1 MLTGVGDCIQN
12 CRELYRIT
20 YRNRQKG
27 GHLRLKPLVLATRCM
42 QNIDVERGLSVMSRS
57 DTWIGIVYIEWYEW
71 CTFM

>member
-1 MLTGVGDCIQN
+1 MLTGVEDCIQN
-12 CRELYRIT
+12 FRELYRIT
-20 YRNRQKG
+20 YRNRQKS

-57 DTWIGIVYIEWYEW
+57 DTWIGIVHIEWYEW

>member
-20 YRNRQKG
+20 YRNRQMG
-27 GHLRLKPLVLATRCM
+27 GRLRLKPLVLATRYI
-42 QNIDVERGLSVMSRS
+42 QNIDIERGLSMMSRS
-57 DTWIGIVYIEWYEW
+57 DTWVGIVHIEWYEW